1 MIRLNEIPVVLFSLY
16 HKGILKMFIY
26 KIGLVFCFLPFI
38 AQGVVADIDHIRKN
52 LLKQCEQLKEQL
64 IDAGYPKDIAEKTAH
79 EILSQNIYEIENKNM
94 LLNANNKEFI
104 KRFSKNFKEFEM
116 DVEHD
121 IAIELVDK
129 DFEHK
134 NKLFDKR
141 LNYQQ
146 RLDDKEADYK
156 ADKNAKKLETYL
168 EEKEKAKLRAANKV
182 MQGNKE
188 KDRFGRTTPALG
200 EVIDQALWKQVMPV
214 VTNPYYLI
222 KTGVIVGGFA
232 GGTYFLAWYAPVIL
246 KEYIMKTFITPRP
259 TILLPGS
266 KIGRWDRLSRWK
278 NGYKSPEMIFPTEVD
293 EQLTDLVN
301 ITQMIKKDIK
311 AGLKRTYRNVMLW
324 GPPGTGKTLFANVL
338 ADRLDMDFCSITAGS
353 LLQKDVGIQF
363 LNEFEK
369 MASKSKYGMMLFI
382 DEADALFVDRNTL
395 NIGTEQGL
403 EHYKVLN
410 HLLALTGDGS
420 SKFMLVAATNH
431 AQNIDE
437 AMGRRF
443 QERVYMPLP
452 DEATRQELFNLYVK
466 KLLYSE
472 VENGA
477 GFVKHAKKVV
487 TPVLLQELVRQTKGL
502 SGAEIK
508 DIIAQSQN
516 LGLQTEN
523 KQLTVDHVRKALK
536 QGVQKRKDQD
546 NDAAKRQEMA
556 QNKGAVV
563 QLTVCPTNGNNVD
576 VQSSAPIVP
585 VEMAT

>member
-1 MIRLNEIPVVLFSLY
+1 MFMYHTIALTLFFVS
-16 HKGILKMFIY
+16 
-26 KIGLVFCFLPFI
+26 FI
-38 AQGVVADIDHIRKN
+38 AQGIVADIDQIRKN
-52 LLKQCEQLKEQL
+52 LLKQSEQLKVQL
-64 IDAGYPKDIAEKTAH
+64 VSIGYPKDIAEKTAH

-94 LLNANNKEFI
+94 LLNSNNKELI
-104 KRFSKNFKEFEM
+104 KRFAKNFKDVEM
-116 DVEHD
+116 DIEHD

-156 ADKNAKKLETYL
+156 ADKNAKELEAYL
-168 EEKEKAKLRAANKV
+168 EEKEKAKLRAAHKIV
-182 MQGNKE
+182 QGNKE
-188 KDRFGRTTPALG
+188 KDRFGRTTPSLS
-200 EVIDQALWKQVMPV
+200 EVIDQALWKQVMPAV
-214 VTNPYYLI
+214 ANPYYLI
-222 KTGVIVGGFA
+222 KTGAILGGFA
-232 GGTYFLAWYAPVIL
+232 GGTYFLAWYAPGIA

-266 KIGRWDRLSRWK
+266 KIGRWDRFARWR
-278 NGYKSPEMIFPTEVD
+278 NGYKSPQMIFPTEVG

-338 ADRLDMDFCSITAGS
+338 ADKLDMDFCSITAGS

-369 MASKSKYGMMLFI
+369 MASKSRYGMILFI

-452 DEATRQELFNLYVK
+452 DKETREKLVDLYTK

-472 VENGA
+472 SDNGSI
-477 GFVKHAKKVV
+477 FVKHAKKVL
-487 TPVLLQELVRQTKGL
+487 TPVLVNELVKQTEGL

-508 DIIAQSQN
+508 DIIAQVQN

-556 QNKGAVV
+556 HNKGT
-563 QLTVCPTNGNNVD
+563 L
-576 VQSSAPIVP
+576 SS
-585 VEMAT
+585 